1 MVTGIPESGLSD
13 LLLTV
18 LQRSGWREG
27 TVVLCQGWEE
37 AQGLLQLLDHRSGSL
52 DSRSRITWHLRA
64 LLNLT
69 QSAHDDTQ
77 IHDFLSQHFRQ
88 NQPPPASVLLFGADP
103 QCAAAVLRSAQNLGL
118 TLPMVHWVLGQPL
131 SPDALHAIG
140 LPLGLLAYGQVERK
154 PLDFYI
160 KDGLQLITRAIAA
173 ATAVRPDLALIQT
186 MVNCYDKPSKLEAP
200 SSGQYLSR

>member
-1 MVTGIPESGLSD
+1 MMTGVPESALSD

-27 TVVLCQGWEE
+27 TVVLCRGWEE
-37 AQGLLQLLDHRSGSL
+37 AGGLLRFLEGLGGV
-52 DSRSRITWHLRA
+52 TWHLQA

-77 IHDFLSQHFRQ
+77 IHDFLSRHFKQ
-88 NQPPPASVLLFGADP
+88 NRPPPTSVLLFGADP
-103 QCAAAVLRSAQNLGL
+103 QCAAAVLRSAQDLGL

-131 SPDALHAIG
+131 SPDALHTIG
-140 LPLGLLAYGQVERK
+140 LPLGLLAYGEVDRK

-160 KDGLQLITRAIAA
+160 QDALQLISRAVAA
-173 ATAVRPDLALIQT
+173 AAVVRPDLALVHNT
-186 MVNCYDKPSKLEAP
+186 VGCYVTPEALTP
-200 SSGQYLSR
+200 GRYLSR